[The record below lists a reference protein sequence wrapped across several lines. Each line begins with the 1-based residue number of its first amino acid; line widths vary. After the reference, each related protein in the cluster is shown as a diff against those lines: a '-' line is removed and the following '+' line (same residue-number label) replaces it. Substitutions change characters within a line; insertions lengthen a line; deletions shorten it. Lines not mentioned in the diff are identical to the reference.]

1 MKSQFAGIVKVKKQI
16 LNKTQMELSHA
27 RQRAY
32 NIEKDILSLIDQ
44 ISTIKTPKSGSFM
57 LINQTHEQK
66 RMLNVQKNGLE
77 DELEGIQKQ
86 IFHLEEKYKNANK
99 EYEKMNY
106 LKTKEE
112 EEFRKKE
119 QKQEQ
124 TRLDEI
130 SIQLFARG
138 VGS

>member
-16 LNKTQMELSHA
+16 LNKTQMELLHT
-27 RQRAY
+27 RQKAY
-32 NIEKDILSLIDQ
+32 MIEKDILSLIDQ
-44 ISTIKTPKSGSFM
+44 ITTIQTPKSGSFM

-66 RMLNVQKNGLE
+66 RMLNVQKVGLE
-77 DELEGIQKQ
+77 DELEGVQKQ
-86 IFHLEEKYKNANK
+86 ILYLEEKYKNANK

-124 TRLDEI
+124 MRLDEI

-138 VGS
+138 LES